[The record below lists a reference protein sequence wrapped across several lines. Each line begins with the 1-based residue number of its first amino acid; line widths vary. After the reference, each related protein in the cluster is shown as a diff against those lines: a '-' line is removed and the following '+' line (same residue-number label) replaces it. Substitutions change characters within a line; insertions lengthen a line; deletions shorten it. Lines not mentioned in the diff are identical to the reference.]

1 MGGGRSIY
9 GLKLVVFVMLLA
21 IHAVDVQAS
30 VGEVRVALQN
40 YDGVPPDV
48 IERAQAEVTRLF
60 AQIDVDIVWV
70 AEPVAD
76 PKTVRFVKVTMWEP
90 NDLRIPPTALGVTY
104 GERTASKRAYILW
117 LRVQR
122 QAERNAVGV
131 DTMLAIAIA
140 HEIGHV
146 LLPRKSHV
154 RHGIMRETWDAND
167 LRLAAAGMLGFSK
180 ESAVRIAL
188 GLRPQTAVADQN
200 PKSDDR

>member
-1 MGGGRSIY
+1 MGGRRSTY
-9 GLKLVVFVMLLA
+9 GLKLVVFGMLLA

-40 YDGVPPDV
+40 YDGVPTDV
-48 IERAQAEVTRLF
+48 IKRAQTEVTRLF
-60 AQIDVDIVWV
+60 ALIDVDIVWV
-70 AEPVAD
+70 PEPVAD
-76 PKTVRFVKVTMWEP
+76 PKTVRFVKVTTWEP
-90 NDLRIPPTALGVTY
+90 TDRRIPPTALGVTY
-104 GERTASKRAYILW
+104 GERATSKRAYILW

-122 QAERNAVGV
+122 QAERNAVGL

-154 RHGIMRETWDAND
+154 SQGIMRETWDAND

-188 GLRPQTAVADQN
+188 GLRPQTAIADQN
-200 PKSDDR
+200 AK